1 MKINLVAIQI
11 MQKCVKGFEKLAL
24 AVLRTWGKDS
34 CEITLFGGLKDKIE
48 IIKEFLSP
56 QVKEKI
62 TFLKPTL
69 PIIYGTIRNL
79 VSEPK
84 FVDNFLKTYSKIM

>member
-1 MKINLVAIQI
+1 MLK
-11 MQKCVKGFEKLAL
+11 
-24 AVLRTWGKDS
+24 TWGKDS
-34 CEITLFGGLKDKIE
+34 CEIILFGGLKDKIE